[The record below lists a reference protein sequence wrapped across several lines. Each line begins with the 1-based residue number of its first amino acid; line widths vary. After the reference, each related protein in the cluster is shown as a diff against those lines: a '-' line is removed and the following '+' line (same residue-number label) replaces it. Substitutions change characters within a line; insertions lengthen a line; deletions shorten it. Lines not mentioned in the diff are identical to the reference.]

1 MNEVSG
7 GVTPVLFPWVR
18 LAPLE
23 IFAGWFQNMQG
34 FLPSICGLMAFTGL
48 LKCFLVN
55 REGTV
60 YAAVYSFQQAV

>member
-7 GVTPVLFPWVR
+7 GVTPILFPWVR

-23 IFAGWFQNMQG
+23 TFPSSFRNMQG
-34 FLPSICGLMAFTGL
+34 FLLNVCGLIAFTGL
-48 LKCFLVN
+48 LKRCHVN
-55 REGTV
+55 QEGTV